1 MLEVGEHRAVPP
13 SGHRKPPLIISLFF
27 VTSPTFDSSWSGSS
41 VVASAVL
48 PGPIPHAEQF
58 LKEKAF
64 PDICSEFTALLL
76 LPHFASPRAPLQLPL
91 HHHLSLADQGSPVRA
106 EDLRG
111 ELMTHTCSSP
121 VPPPANFL
129 SLLLTQDFA
138 LSNGTEQS
146 DPHPASHLCMHFL
159 SHVQVFPTR
168 TTGLSVG

>member
-1 MLEVGEHRAVPP
+1 MLEVGEHRAVSP
-13 SGHRKPPLIISLFF
+13 SGHRNPPFINSLFF
-27 VTSPTFDSSWSGSS
+27 LTSPTFDSSWSGSS
-41 VVASAVL
+41 VIASAVL

-76 LPHFASPRAPLQLPL
+76 LPHFVSPCTPLQLPL
-91 HHHLSLADQGSPVRA
+91 HHHLSLSDQGSPVRA
-106 EDLRG
+106 EDLNG

-129 SLLLTQDFA
+129 CLLLTQEFA
-138 LSNGTEQS
+138 LSNLTLTQQIIC
-146 DPHPASHLCMHFL
+146 ASTL

-168 TTGLSVG
+168 TKGLSIG